1 MNEKEIL
8 IEWITHKKATKTAA
22 LEIKETQKR
31 NMEETFFQQVSSVYS
46 LIIKAWIS

>member
-31 NMEETFFQQVSSVYS
+31 NMKERFFSNRSV
-46 LIIKAWIS
+46 ACTV